1 MVVHSINKKTR
12 VSTDNVNL
20 VKDING
26 LRSLFNE
33 SKLEYYNM
41 LVNMETDDLIK
52 RAHMKR

>member
-12 VSTDNVNL
+12 VSTDNINL